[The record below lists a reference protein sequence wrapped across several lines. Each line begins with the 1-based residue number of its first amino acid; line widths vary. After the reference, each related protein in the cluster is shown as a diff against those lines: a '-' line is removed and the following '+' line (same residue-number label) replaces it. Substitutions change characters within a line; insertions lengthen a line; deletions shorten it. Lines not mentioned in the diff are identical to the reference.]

1 MGAQR
6 PESLVL
12 LKEQWKFPR
21 IAFQEILKTI
31 KSIKLFTYYI
41 MFKLK

>member
-12 LKEQWKFPR
+12 LKVLFPR